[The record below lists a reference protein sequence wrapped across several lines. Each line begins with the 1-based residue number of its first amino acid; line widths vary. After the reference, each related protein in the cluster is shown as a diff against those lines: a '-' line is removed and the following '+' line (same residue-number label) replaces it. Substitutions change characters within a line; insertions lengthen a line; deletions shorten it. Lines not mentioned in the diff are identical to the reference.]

1 MTWRTFSYLGTV
13 LLAAVIVATTA
24 SSDVAI
30 SPQPSQEGSAVVA
43 SLPMNSDPIP
53 ARSSRVALLVIGI
66 GAVAFTFRRAV
77 LNFRQPGS

>member
-13 LLAAVIVATTA
+13 LFAAVIVATTA
-24 SSDVAI
+24 SSDVSS
-30 SPQPSQEGSAVVA
+30 SPPPSEEGSALVA
-43 SLPMNSDPIP
+43 SLPMDSQPIP
-53 ARSSRVALLVIGI
+53 ARSSRVALLAIGI

>member
-1 MTWRTFSYLGTV
+1 M
-13 LLAAVIVATTA
+13 
-24 SSDVAI
+24 
-30 SPQPSQEGSAVVA
+30 VA
-43 SLPMNSDPIP
+43 SLPMNNDPIP